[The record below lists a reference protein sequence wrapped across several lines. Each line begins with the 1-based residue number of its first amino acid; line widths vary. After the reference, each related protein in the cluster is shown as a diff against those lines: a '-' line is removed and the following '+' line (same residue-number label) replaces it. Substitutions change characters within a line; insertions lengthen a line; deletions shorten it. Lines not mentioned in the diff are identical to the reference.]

1 MEKNKLLKNLPLFI
15 INFFI
20 IVFYLLFINY
30 NIILI
35 GNIVLTF
42 FIVLKSKFSL
52 FSIKAILIIYVLI
65 AIAFQY
71 NTGISYGLLQMDLYP
86 LKYGIIN
93 VSIYLYLIILYFFIT
108 NTDILDSE
116 RKKINKKVFNNNFFI
131 FICCITAIAF
141 SIVAFPSLNFTFGS
155 GVRFNSLLPGNAWNH
170 VVVISLIMILPN
182 LKDNKLVKLTY
193 LFCIFWFL
201 IHSERVDMIGVIF
214 LVFVYFSNKIDI
226 KKLNKKLKNINKI
239 ILLILIVLVFVI
251 IGEVRS
257 GRKIDLSFEYLC
269 NKILIQNTAADVG
282 YVYNVSIIET
292 ENNGY
297 NYGET
302 YLNYIYEII
311 PFIKSNYDASSYLR
325 SNYSTAGGIFILS
338 EPYMAF
344 GLIGVIIFAIIEF
357 IILNIILKK
366 DGNYTYYIYLYLL
379 ATPFRVC
386 WYGLVYIEK
395 GIIYII
401 PLMLILRKI
410 LKKRIVL
417 K

>member
-20 IVFYLLFINY
+20 IVFYLLFRNY